1 MSATLESIA
10 RAVPDRQPA
19 WGIALLFPDQ
29 GTWSEDE
36 YLDLPGNHLIEF
48 SEGHLEVL
56 PMPTPYHQ
64 MIAFNLHR
72 TLYDYVK
79 ARQLGAVFSAPLPVC
94 VGPAKYREPDV
105 VFVSTS
111 QLPAELRK
119 VKQLDRADL
128 VIEVV
133 SEGAENRT
141 RDFVEKRAIYAQAGI
156 AEYWIVEPNSAEV
169 SVLVLK
175 DGQYEIDAVYRRGES
190 IRSVLF
196 PDFEMSVD
204 SVFSAE

>member
-1 MSATLESIA
+1 MSTTLESIA
-10 RAVPDRQPA
+10 RAASDRQPA

-48 SEGHLEVL
+48 NEGHLEVL

-72 TLYDYVK
+72 TLHDYVK
-79 ARQLGAVFSAPLPVC
+79 ARHLGTVFSAPFPVR

-111 QLPAELRK
+111 QLPPDLRQ
-119 VKQLDRADL
+119 VKLLDRADL

-133 SEGAENRT
+133 SDGAENRA
-141 RDFVEKRAIYAQAGI
+141 RDFVEKRAIYAHAGI
-156 AEYWIVEPNSAEV
+156 TEYWIVDPNTAEV
-169 SVLVLK
+169 TVLSLK
-175 DGQYEIDAVYRRGES
+175 NGQYETDAVCRCGES
-190 IRSVLF
+190 VRSALF
-196 PDFEMSVD
+196 PDFDMPVD
-204 SVFSAE
+204 SVFSVE

>member
-1 MSATLESIA
+1 MSTTLESIA
-10 RAVPDRQPA
+10 RVVPGRLPA

-48 SEGHLEVL
+48 NEGYLEVL
-56 PMPTPYHQ
+56 PIPTPYHQ
-64 MIAFNLHR
+64 MIAFHLHR
-72 TLYDYVK
+72 TLHDYVK
-79 ARQLGAVFSAPLPVC
+79 AHQLGAVFSAPLPVR

-111 QLPAELRK
+111 QLPADLRT

-128 VIEVV
+128 VVEVV
-133 SEGAENRT
+133 CEGTENRT

-156 AEYWIVEPNSAEV
+156 AEYWIVESNSVEV

-175 DGQYEIDAVYRRGES
+175 NGQYEIDAVYRPGECL
-190 IRSVLF
+190 RSVLF

-204 SVFSAE
+204 SVFSVE

>member
-1 MSATLESIA
+1 MSTTLESIA

-48 SEGHLEVL
+48 NEGHLEVL

-64 MIAFNLHR
+64 MIAFHLHR
-72 TLYDYVK
+72 TLHDYVK
-79 ARQLGAVFSAPLPVC
+79 ARQLGAVFSAPLPVR

-111 QLPAELRK
+111 QLPADIRR

-128 VIEVV
+128 VVEVV

-141 RDFVEKRAIYAQAGI
+141 RDFVEKRAVYAQAGI

-175 DGQYEIDAVYRRGES
+175 NGQYEIDAVYRPGECL
-190 IRSVLF
+190 RSVLF

-204 SVFSAE
+204 SVFSVE